1 MSTKR
6 WIEPDS
12 DADDGEREL
21 LRSGL
26 DADPPA
32 GAERAVWA
40 SVLAA
45 VVPPVGPGG
54 GGSPVPDAAP
64 PSPMPIGGSGLAA
77 QATSATVGT
86 FTKGLLAGAV
96 FSVAAVTGQRALES
110 DPVPTPVANA
120 VASAPRAPTAALPR
134 APEVARR
141 VTTASPGEG
150 ETSQATRATPAS
162 GALPAAPAPLPN
174 DALAAGARSPI
185 VGGSVAAFPT
195 PGAAPDAARSRL
207 EEETLMLR
215 RARSE
220 LRSGALAAAFATLE
234 ASRHTFAAPELAQE
248 REALT
253 IELLHVSGER
263 AVASARARA
272 FLERFPESP
281 HAARVRGFAAP

>member
-12 DADDGEREL
+12 DADAAEREL
-21 LRSGL
+21 LRAGL

-64 PSPMPIGGSGLAA
+64 PAPEPVASTGLAA

-86 FTKGLLAGAV
+86 FAKGLLAGAV
-96 FSVAAVTGQRALES
+96 FSVAAVTGQRAFES

-120 VASAPRAPTAALPR
+120 VASAPRAATVALPR
-134 APEVARR
+134 APEVDRR
-141 VTTASPGEG
+141 VIAQSPDESETSPG
-150 ETSQATRATPAS
+150 TRATPAS
-162 GALPAAPAPLPN
+162 DALPAAPAPLPN
-174 DALAAGARSPI
+174 DALAAGALSPI
-185 VGGSVAAFPT
+185 VGGSVAAFPP
-195 PGAAPDAARSRL
+195 PGTAPNVLRSRL

-234 ASRHTFAAPELAQE
+234 ASRHRFAAPELAQE

-263 AVASARARA
+263 AAATARARS